1 MFNQALIQNDF
12 FNFRISEF
20 LNILSLNVVMIA
32 ITWWILEDA
41 PSSLPLVLSL
51 SAGFRILSYAL
62 LNFLG
67 DSVPYKKILI
77 TTKVI
82 NLAFIVLIMIF
93 FSTSKF
99 SIYYALPI
107 LGMSIIEGITMPIV
121 MSIPPKMVTKEQ
133 LGSAMRF
140 EGMLQSLSFILGK
153 VMGGAII
160 GILGILL
167 SFISTVVGFII
178 SIIFCSMTKFPALN
192 NNSTEK
198 WHKKLLNGYTMLIK
212 NPIELGM
219 ALTLTLV
226 NFSFTPFILLG
237 IPLLVKDVFHAS
249 ALYLGILEAS
259 IAVGIFFGSTF
270 TAKFL
275 AKKFSDD
282 ILCTFC
288 IIIAAFCLALHSV
301 IENVWVSLFCL
312 FILGQA
318 MITFN
323 ITSNTKR
330 MLAMPDNYRSRL
342 IGCTKIFIEGGIPLG
357 FLALGFLVEKFGIKA
372 ALIVFGCIPLLTPFI
387 LYQVPNFKKL
397 MRSELK
403 DAENFYIKQGY
414 VS

>member
-1 MFNQALIQNDF
+1 MFKQELIQKDF

-20 LNILSLNVVMIA
+20 LNILSINVVMIA
-32 ITWWILEDA
+32 ITWWILQDA

-67 DSVPYKKILI
+67 DSVPYKKILLI
-77 TTKVI
+77 TKVI
-82 NLAFIVLIMIF
+82 NLAFVVLIMIF

-99 SIYYALPI
+99 SIYYVLPI
-107 LGMSIIEGITMPIV
+107 LGMSIIEGISMPIV
-121 MSIPPKMVTKEQ
+121 MSIPPKMVAKEQ

-178 SIIFCSMTKFPALN
+178 SIIFCSMTKFPAIN

-259 IAVGIFFGSTF
+259 IALGIFFGSAF
-270 TAKFL
+270 TAKYL
-275 AKKFSDD
+275 SKKFPDD

-288 IIIAAFCLALHSV
+288 IIIAAFCVIMHSI

-330 MLAMPDNYRSRL
+330 MLAMPENYRSRL
-342 IGCTKIFIEGGIPLG
+342 IGCTKLFIEGGIPLG
-357 FLALGFLVEKFGIKA
+357 FLALGFLVERFGIKT
-372 ALIVFGCIPLLTPFI
+372 ALFVFGCIPLLTPFI
-387 LYQVPNFKKL
+387 LYKIPSYKKL